1 MFFDYQMVSWF
12 GDLFSNE
19 FGRYNRRAH
28 AQRIIL
34 NFQDRSSFGDS
45 MEGDQDQYQKLIYEW
60 YRQLETNLTNI
71 QTVKDFEIY
80 VFLDQGLQFEMI
92 DGLEK

>member
-12 GDLFSNE
+12 GDLFSSE

-80 VFLDQGLQFEMI
+80 VFIDWGLKFEMI
-92 DGLEK
+92 DKLEK